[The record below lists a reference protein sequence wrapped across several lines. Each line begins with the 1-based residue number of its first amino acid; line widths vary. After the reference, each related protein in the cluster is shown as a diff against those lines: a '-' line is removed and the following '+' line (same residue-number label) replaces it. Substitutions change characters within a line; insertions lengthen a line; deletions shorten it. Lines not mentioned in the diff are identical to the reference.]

1 VFDLVSDIKKIERV
15 LFGENELMKRRH
27 LLSRL
32 AALPLFAAFAAT
44 APATPPADQK
54 KTLKIM
60 MKSAWGS
67 DDPTK
72 AAFPF
77 LHGHALAE
85 AGHEVQI
92 FLLGEAVSL
101 MRQSVAK
108 SVVPVGWP
116 PLAEALD
123 KVVAKKIS
131 IYACGACSRARG
143 VTETDLANWGA
154 KFGNPT
160 IFVSLVEWAD
170 HVITE

>member
-1 VFDLVSDIKKIERV
+1 MSRRNV
-15 LFGENELMKRRH
+15 LAQLTT
-27 LLSRL
+27 
-32 AALPLFAAFAAT
+32 LPLVMT
-44 APATPPADQK
+44 AGTAVAVETKSP
-54 KTLKIM
+54 LKVM

-85 AGHEVQI
+85 AGHSVQI

-101 MRQSVAK
+101 MRWSVAK
-108 SVVPVGWP
+108 AVVPVGWP
-116 PLAEALD
+116 PLEEVLQ
-123 KVVAKKIS
+123 KVVAKKIQ
-131 IYACGACSRARG
+131 IFACGACSRARD
-143 VTETDLANWGA
+143 VTETDLAHWGA

-170 HVITE
+170 RIITE

>member
-1 VFDLVSDIKKIERV
+1 
-15 LFGENELMKRRH
+15 M
-27 LLSRL
+27 LSRL
-32 AALPLFAAFAAT
+32 LTLSAIAGTAAVASADEPKKDAT
-44 APATPPADQK
+44 K
-54 KTLKIM
+54 KPLKIM

-77 LHGHALAE
+77 LHGHALAQ

-92 FLLGEAVSL
+92 FLLGEAVGL
-101 MRQSVAK
+101 MRASTAE

-116 PLAEALD
+116 PLSEALD
-123 KVVAKKIS
+123 KVVAAKIQ

-143 VTETDLANWGA
+143 IGESDLANWNA

-160 IFVSLVEWAD
+160 IFVSLVEWSD
-170 HVITE
+170 RVITE